1 MDLGLFVISII
12 IFITSFV
19 FSISAFVPVVKYL
32 NSPVM
37 GLISELFLSGVIVF
51 NSVFFTE
58 IPILSRL
65 SIGIAGAAI
74 VCFLFGLYFSHVWT
88 VYDRVYGK
96 HEWKIEKYK

>member
-1 MDLGLFVISII
+1 MNLALFIISII
-12 IFITSFV
+12 IFVTAFV

-37 GLISELFLSGVIVF
+37 GLISEIFLSGVIVF

-74 VCFLFGLYFSHVWT
+74 VCFLFGLYFARVWT
-88 VYDRVYGK
+88 AYDRVYGK
-96 HEWKIEKYK
+96 HEWKIEK

>member
-1 MDLGLFVISII
+1 MVNLLLFIASII
-12 IFITSFV
+12 IFVTAFV
-19 FSISAFVPVVKYL
+19 FSISAFVPVIKYL

-37 GLISELFLSGVIVF
+37 GLISEIFLSGIIVF

-74 VCFLFGLYFSHVWT
+74 VCFLFGLYFAHVWT
-88 VYDRVYGK
+88 AYDRVYGK
-96 HEWKIEKYK
+96 HEWKIEK

>member
-19 FSISAFVPVVKYL
+19 FSIFAFVPVVKYL

-37 GLISELFLSGVIVF
+37 GLISEIFLAGVIVF
-51 NSVFFTE
+51 TSIFFTG
-58 IPILSRL
+58 ISMLLRL
-65 SIGIAGAAI
+65 SLGFAGAAI

-96 HEWKIEKYK
+96 HEWKVEK

>member
-19 FSISAFVPVVKYL
+19 FSISAFIPVVKYL

-37 GLISELFLSGVIVF
+37 GLISEIFLAGVIVF
-51 NSVFFTE
+51 NSLFFTG
-58 IPILSRL
+58 IPTLLRL
-65 SIGIAGAAI
+65 LLGFAGASI

>member
-1 MDLGLFVISII
+1 MVNLLLFIASII
-12 IFITSFV
+12 IFVMAFV
-19 FSISAFVPVVKYL
+19 FSISAFVPAIKYL

-37 GLISELFLSGVIVF
+37 GLISELFLSGTVIF

-74 VCFLFGLYFSHVWT
+74 VCFLFGLYFAHIWT
-88 VYDRVYGK
+88 AYDRVYGK
-96 HEWKIEKYK
+96 HEWKIEK